1 MFPLPLPQYNHIN
14 QYYFELAL
22 EITQTMLHLQI
33 FIITRMNLMVLR
45 FGHLMAPFKEIF
57 NRKLHYNLVELLT
70 H

>member
-1 MFPLPLPQYNHIN
+1 MLPLPLPPMQSHKSV
-14 QYYFELAL
+14 FELAL

-45 FGHLMAPFKEIF
+45 FGHLIAPFKEIL
-57 NRKLHYNLVELLT
+57 NRKLHYNLVKLLT